1 MTFLLPPDIKGLTNI
16 QSEVVTQRC
25 HLQKKKKRDSN
36 TSFSLWILGNF
47 WEHFFLQNISGGYL
61 CLILRG
67 VLENVSKKPFGRS
80 FSHNNDARNLLN
92 FNELIWVNLML
103 IKVLSILRYLKNIDI
118 KPIWYYLF
126 QEVWKQFCF
135 NNGRTSK
142 NLKWFQTYLA
152 KEKEGS

>member
-1 MTFLLPPDIKGLTNI
+1 
-16 QSEVVTQRC
+16 
-25 HLQKKKKRDSN
+25 
-36 TSFSLWILGNF
+36 
-47 WEHFFLQNISGGYL
+47 
-61 CLILRG
+61 
-67 VLENVSKKPFGRS
+67 
-80 FSHNNDARNLLN
+80 
-92 FNELIWVNLML
+92 ML